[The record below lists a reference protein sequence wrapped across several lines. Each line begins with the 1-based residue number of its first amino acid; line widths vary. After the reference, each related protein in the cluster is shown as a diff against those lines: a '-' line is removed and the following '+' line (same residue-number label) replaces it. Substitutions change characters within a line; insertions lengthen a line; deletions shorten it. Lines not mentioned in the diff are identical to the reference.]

1 MFKTKNMKSTKMK
14 VLTFVGALTI
24 SMAVTAQKSVVVSAA
39 IEFKSAQDAMMKQDM
54 ETATSKIL
62 EAKKLIDEATQH
74 EQTENDAKALMYLGK
89 INFTLAP
96 LAAMTEDESL
106 AEYRNEETMNGLID
120 ESFAA
125 FKKSKEND
133 RRNRYVEEIDQF
145 LSQMRVMSINQG
157 VQYFQ
162 VDSLQLAYESFT
174 LASKAADVV
183 GVSDTLESFNAGLAA
198 EKLGNYE
205 DAARNYKRCAE
216 QGYRTPETYIF
227 TSSAYRRAD
236 QPDKALE
243 FIKKVREENPMN
255 KDILIELVNIN
266 LERGDNEAAQESLNE
281 AIAADPENKQLHYV
295 VGTVYDNLK
304 QYDNA
309 EKAYKKAL
317 EIDPDYFDAKYN
329 LGALF
334 FNKGVEMVQEAN
346 SIMDDEKYKAKQ
358 EEAKQEFEKA
368 VPILEEAHKMDPD
381 DRNTLLALK
390 QLYPRLGLTEKY
402 EEIKKK
408 LEN

>member
-14 VLTFVGALTI
+14 VLTFVSALTI